1 MRKLDGGSRKTRSM
15 STELFLL
22 LVLVCVAEAVGL
34 LTHALAD
41 SGAFV
46 EHEWKPKVGAAT
58 EFGNLGS
65 TGPATEA
72 MTATSAQPPF
82 LASNFSCH
90 AHEGKAV
97 YTPWKM

>member
-1 MRKLDGGSRKTRSM
+1 M

-34 LTHALAD
+34 VIHALAD

-46 EHEWKPKVGAAT
+46 ERGWKPREGAAT
-58 EFGNLGS
+58 EFSNPGS
-65 TGPATEA
+65 TGPATVA
-72 MTATSAQPPF
+72 RTARRAGQLPF
-82 LASNFSCH
+82 LAPKLSCH

-97 YTPWKM
+97 YNPWKM